1 MFRFNL
7 FFILRDWFIIFFTS
21 DKKIIENVKENDKE
35 DEVENDSSI
44 LEPVSHNDALKTI
57 ITLNNFV
64 LQYEDT
70 TLELLNILRKV
81 REENQG
87 DIDFKRKHVN

>member
-1 MFRFNL
+1 
-7 FFILRDWFIIFFTS
+7 
-21 DKKIIENVKENDKE
+21 
-35 DEVENDSSI
+35 
-44 LEPVSHNDALKTI
+44 
-57 ITLNNFV
+57 